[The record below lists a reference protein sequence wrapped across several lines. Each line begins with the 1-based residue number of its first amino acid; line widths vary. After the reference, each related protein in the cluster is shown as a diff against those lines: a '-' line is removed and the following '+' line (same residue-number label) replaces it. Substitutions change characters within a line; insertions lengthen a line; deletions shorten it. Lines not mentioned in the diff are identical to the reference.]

1 MRNIRLFRRQ
11 AHEFVST
18 VERQPLKIDVKCV
31 HLVCCGPHG
40 RRKLSDTIFVRVP
53 ATVHGHCG
61 REQRTDPS
69 AGIDCNF
76 SGRGSR
82 SECTCINSRHFWP
95 SCAKASMN
103 STIGWK
109 WAEISV
115 GSVRPVVNVRMVV
128 TSDTCRKMA
137 FLARDHGDYV
147 RQAACAQRLAPIVP
161 SLPTF
166 PRDVQHVTHTRGS
179 FCDRRRTTTLS
190 AIEPTTD
197 TYSSE
202 KPAQSVSRDVV
213 QAQKRKRVK
222 TRAK

>member
-1 MRNIRLFRRQ
+1 MFLRKDGEHGTKYRKVQCRL
-11 AHEFVST
+11 
-18 VERQPLKIDVKCV
+18 LLIN
-31 HLVCCGPHG
+31 L
-40 RRKLSDTIFVRVP
+40 

-69 AGIDCNF
+69 AGIDCN
-76 SGRGSR
+76 
-82 SECTCINSRHFWP
+82 SESTCINSRHFWL

-109 WAEISV
+109 WAEVSV

-137 FLARDHGDYV
+137 FLDRDHGDHV
-147 RQAACAQRLAPIVP
+147 RQAACAQRLALIVP

-166 PRDVQHVTHTRGS
+166 PWDVQHVTHTRGS

-197 TYSSE
+197 TYSSVTVVSTVE
-202 KPAQSVSRDVV
+202 GAINQETSKICQS
-213 QAQKRKRVK
+213 
-222 TRAK
+222 

>member
-1 MRNIRLFRRQ
+1 MNQ
-11 AHEFVST
+11 SNDPWS
-18 VERQPLKIDVKCV
+18 QPLKIDDKCV

-40 RRKLSDTIFVRVP
+40 RRKLSNTIFARVL

-76 SGRGSR
+76 SGSGSR
-82 SECTCINSRHFWP
+82 SECTCTNSRHFWL

-115 GSVRPVVNVRMVV
+115 CSVRPVVNVRMVV

-137 FLARDHGDYV
+137 ILARDHGDHV

-166 PRDVQHVTHTRGS
+166 PWDVLPGMSNVLYSSNDSVTGHLTARHKK
-179 FCDRRRTTTLS
+179 RRRTV
-190 AIEPTTD
+190 A
-197 TYSSE
+197 
-202 KPAQSVSRDVV
+202 
-213 QAQKRKRVK
+213 
-222 TRAK
+222 